1 MKRKSIQQTQVTV
14 RKLGQQRVSKK
25 SKISIL
31 AETLIQLPLHNFRW
45 PQSRVTSDCVI
56 CCFQSL
62 GVISSQQAK
71 NIRAQ
76 FTPQNLRTGL
86 KPNEIFAI
94 LNYKYGEY
102 HWALTPVS
110 HVKLNIVLE
119 ILRPNHA
126 FFLRVVKDP
135 ASGQVGGHLVV
146 VVRDPQGN
154 IGLVDPQLKRI
165 SYGEEIKTYLQ
176 EYNFSYDNYQVITVV

>member
-1 MKRKSIQQTQVTV
+1 M
-14 RKLGQQRVSKK
+14 
-25 SKISIL
+25 
-31 AETLIQLPLHNFRW
+31 
-45 PQSRVTSDCVI
+45 
-56 CCFQSL
+56 
-62 GVISSQQAK
+62 
-71 NIRAQ
+71 
-76 FTPQNLRTGL
+76 RTGL

-102 HWALTPVS
+102 NWALTPVS

-154 IGLVDPQLKRI
+154 IGLVDPQLQRI
-165 SYGEEIKTYLQ
+165 TYGEEIKTYLQ